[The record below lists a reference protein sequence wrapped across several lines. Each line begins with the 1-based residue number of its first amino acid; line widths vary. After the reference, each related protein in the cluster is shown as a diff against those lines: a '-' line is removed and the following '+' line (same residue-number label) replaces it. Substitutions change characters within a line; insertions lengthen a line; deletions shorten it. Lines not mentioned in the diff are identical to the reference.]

1 MYARF
6 AGIRVGH
13 ETQYMDLVPI
23 NMPENNNNEDGID
36 GNEADVGC
44 TGLDMDEA
52 QDSDAPS
59 SNHEGEPNDK
69 DDSLREEESDGA
81 DSDRDSSDEHDNS
94 EDGSDNDEA
103 VDTTFVF

>member
-6 AGIRVGH
+6 AGIGVGH
-13 ETQYMDLVPI
+13 EIQHTGLVPTD
-23 NMPENNNNEDGID
+23 MPENDNNEDSIN

-52 QDSDAPS
+52 QDSNAPS
-59 SNHEGEPNDK
+59 SNHEGESNDK
-69 DDSLREEESDGA
+69 DDSLREEEFDGTG
-81 DSDRDSSDEHDNS
+81 SDRDSSDEHDNS
-94 EDGSDNDEA
+94 EDGSDDDEA